1 MQTYDKSQAEFFSQ
15 KLAQREAELSAVLRA
30 NDNLAGVVAEDGS
43 SEVVDF
49 KDMAEKQSQ
58 TMLNEAKAESAAH
71 EFEQVLAARRR
82 LEDHSFGQCL
92 RCGEPID
99 LRRLKAMPAAP
110 YCTSCQAVYEQAHA
124 AP

>member
-1 MQTYDKSQAEFFSQ
+1 MQTYDESLAEFFSQ
-15 KLAQREAELSAVLRA
+15 KLAQREAELSAILHA
-30 NDNLAGVVAEDGS
+30 NDDLAGTAAEDGS

-58 TMLNEAKAESAAH
+58 TILNEAKAESAAH

-82 LEDHSFGQCL
+82 LKDHNYGQCL

-99 LRRLKAMPAAP
+99 LRRLKAMPEAP
-110 YCTSCQAVYEQAHA
+110 YCTSCQAEYEQEHA